1 MKKTHSAGIIAAAS
15 VLISVLSLSLVL
27 PLSVGATAI
36 EEGDNVKASANIR
49 TNGIRPLFKA
59 SSTKATSTNPELLTK
74 IKTRADQ
81 EIDRRVESLTKLSA
95 RVSEMKKVSSSGK
108 ASIASTIQAEIT
120 TLTNLKVKI
129 DADTD
134 AEILKTDVKSI
145 TESYRIY
152 ALIMPQ
158 IAILVAADRV
168 NILADDFT
176 ALNAKLQARITASAT
191 AGKDMSV
198 ATAALTD
205 ISAKAADAK
214 TKAAAAVS
222 GVTSLTPDNGDKA
235 KATSN
240 REALVAAR
248 ASIKAAQESLKAAR
262 ADVEII
268 IKATKKDNKNSTSTE
283 PTHTP

>member
-1 MKKTHSAGIIAAAS
+1 MKKNHPTVIAVLSISAFI
-15 VLISVLSLSLVL
+15 LSLSLAL
-27 PLSVGATAI
+27 PVSVSA
-36 EEGDNVKASANIR
+36 ENEGGSSANMRTNSVRSLLKASA
-49 TNGIRPLFKA
+49 T
-59 SSTKATSTNPELLTK
+59 STKAASTSPEMLTK

-81 EIDRRVESLTKLSA
+81 EIARRVESLVKLST
-95 RVSEMKKVSSSGK
+95 RVSEMKKVSSAGK
-108 ASIASTIQAEIT
+108 TSIASTIQTEIT
-120 TLTNLKVKI
+120 ALTNLKAKI
-129 DADTD
+129 SAETD
-134 AEILKTDVKSI
+134 AAVLKADVQSI
-145 TESYRIY
+145 TASYRIY

-168 NILADDFT
+168 NVLADNFI
-176 ALNAKLQARITASAT
+176 ALNTKLQARITAAAAS
-191 AGKDMSV
+191 GKDVSA
-198 ATAALTD
+198 ATAALAD

-222 GVTSLTPDNGDKA
+222 GVSSLTPDNGDKA

-248 ASIKAAQESLKAAR
+248 ANIKAASESLRAAR

-268 IKATKKDNKNSTSTE
+268 IKATKKDNKTSTSTE